1 MSSSPRSTTRRA
13 RAIVLAATGALVLAA
28 CGGGGGFEEEGGG
41 GGTGD
46 GGDAGGGDLTVLI
59 GSSGDAET
67 QAVNDA
73 VAAWS
78 AESGTGA
85 EVVVAADLAQQLSQ
99 GFAAD
104 DPPDVFYLG
113 TEFFSGYAAN
123 GSLYPYVEELE
134 NAGEFF
140 PTLLDSFTFDGTQ
153 YCAPKDF
160 STLGLVI
167 NTDAWEA
174 AGLTDD
180 DVPTTWEEL
189 ESVAATLTTDGQVG
203 LSFGPE
209 WQRIG
214 TFMAQAGGGLVSED
228 GTEAIAD
235 SPENL
240 EALTFVEGL
249 LSSGVAQYPADIG
262 AGWGGEALGNGLA
275 AMVIEGNWI
284 IGAMTNDFPDVSY
297 RVVELPEGPA
307 GKGTLQFTNCLGIAE
322 GGNTE
327 AAVDLVQ
334 FLTSGEQQMAFAT
347 AFGVMPSIDSVSEE
361 WTAQFPEQE
370 AFLAGAD
377 YAQGVPNAD
386 GASDV
391 VADFNSQ
398 IQGLGKGA
406 DPQAVLTSA
415 QTNLEAVVGG

>member
-1 MSSSPRSTTRRA
+1 M
-13 RAIVLAATGALVLAA
+13 G
-28 CGGGGGFEEEGGG
+28 
-41 GGTGD
+41 
-46 GGDAGGGDLTVLI
+46 
-59 GSSGDAET
+59 
-67 QAVNDA
+67 
-73 VAAWS
+73 
-78 AESGTGA
+78 
-85 EVVVAADLAQQLSQ
+85 
-99 GFAAD
+99 
-104 DPPDVFYLG
+104 
-113 TEFFSGYAAN
+113 
-123 GSLYPYVEELE
+123 
-134 NAGEFF
+134 
-140 PTLLDSFTFDGTQ
+140 
-153 YCAPKDF
+153 
-160 STLGLVI
+160 
-167 NTDAWEA
+167 A

-240 EALTFVEGL
+240 EAL
-249 LSSGVAQYPADIG
+249 
-262 AGWGGEALGNGLA
+262 
-275 AMVIEGNWI
+275 
-284 IGAMTNDFPDVSY
+284 
-297 RVVELPEGPA
+297 
-307 GKGTLQFTNCLGIAE
+307 
-322 GGNTE
+322 
-327 AAVDLVQ
+327 LVQ